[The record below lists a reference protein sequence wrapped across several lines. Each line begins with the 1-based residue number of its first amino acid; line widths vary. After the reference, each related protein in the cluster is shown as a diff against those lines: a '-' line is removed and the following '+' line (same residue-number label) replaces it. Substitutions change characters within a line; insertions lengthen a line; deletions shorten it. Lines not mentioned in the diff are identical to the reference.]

1 MVKCCTNTW
10 DRKGLRRKAEGK
22 NRCKTEG
29 KKGIRVEVNKDK
41 GENRV
46 AVIDPL
52 RDARW
57 DPFVESHP
65 FGWICH
71 LSSWKR
77 VLEESFP
84 HMKGHYLALINE
96 KENTIKAALPVFEVR
111 SWLTGNRLVSI
122 PFATLCD
129 PLISSQ
135 EDILKLL
142 ESTKN
147 LSREV
152 GAKYSEIRALSAPPL
167 LQGAGLR
174 MRESYKLHYL
184 PLNSTPEDVA
194 KTFHRE
200 SVRQAINRARRRG
213 VTVRIGEDETDLM
226 KLYHLYLNTRKRL
239 SMPAMP
245 YTFLETLWHEFSEHR
260 QMRVLLAEHGGI
272 VIAAL
277 QVFVYKKRMSAECVG
292 YDYEKRRDNPLQL
305 IFWEA
310 IRIACEEGI
319 EIFDFGRT
327 SPLNKKLMIWKER
340 WGTMTS
346 DMPQFY
352 YPADYEPTV
361 AQENSMSYKLVK
373 TLCRYTPHFAYARF
387 GKFCYR
393 HMG

>member
-129 PLISSQ
+129 PLIKTPY
-135 EDILKLL
+135 EMKRLL
-142 ESTKN
+142 ESAIGLSKEKKIAYIEIKGY
-147 LSREV
+147 LSR
-152 GAKYSEIRALSAPPL
+152 GLIQNNCLS
-167 LQGAGLR
+167 R
-174 MRESYKLHYL
+174 SDFFINHYL
-184 PLNSTPEDVA
+184 LLEKKPEELQ
-194 KTFHRE
+194 KTFHL
-200 SVRQAINRARRRG
+200 SVRRRIKRAL
-213 VTVRIGEDETDLM
+213 ES
-226 KLYHLYLNTRKRL
+226 KLVIISGCTESHLHQFYRLYIHTRKRL
-239 SMPAMP
+239 ALPP
-245 YTFLETLWHEFSEHR
+245 QPFRFFKNLWDIFSPSQH
-260 QMRVLLAEHGGI
+260 MLLLLAELKGKIIGGMI
-272 VIAAL
+272 VLKFKEKVVVEYLASDIAFRNISPDHFL
-277 QVFVYKKRMSAECVG
+277 Y
-292 YDYEKRRDNPLQL
+292 
-305 IFWEA
+305 WEA
-310 IRIACEEGI
+310 IKMAHKEGYRI
-319 EIFDFGRT
+319 FNFGRT
-327 SPLNKKLMIWKER
+327 SLLNTGLITFKER
-340 WGTMTS
+340 WGTARLWL
-346 DMPQFY
+346 PQFY
-352 YPADYEPTV
+352 YPCSQGKTKDE
-361 AQENSMSYKLVK
+361 QSLRYKIVQRVCSK
-373 TLCRYTPHFAYARF
+373 APAFALPSI

-393 HMG
+393 HLG